1 VAGPEPDPP
10 SPPDHVPAWT
20 LVRRRAVG
28 VLLSLEFLS
37 STGGTII
44 TTALGWQAYSRAHDP
59 LVLGL
64 IGLSEFVPAA
74 LLALPAGHAADR
86 HDRRLVLAAGEAI
99 MALAAVGLALDAA
112 SGDTRVLPLY
122 GFAVVVGVGQA
133 YSAPAIN
140 PLFASAVPGRH
151 LAQVVAMSSSTW
163 QTASIVGPALAGLL
177 QLAGNPAPYVA
188 AAVGLA
194 ATAAL
199 AFAVPRDVGVAH
211 VVDAA
216 EDASFGDVLAGIRL
230 IRKTPAL
237 FGAISLDLVAVLF
250 GGVTA
255 LMPVFAQ
262 TILHVGALGNGILR
276 AAPGVGAV
284 ATGLYLAGRPIR
296 RRAGATL
303 FTAVAI
309 YGAFTVVFG
318 LSRSFVLSLAALM
331 GLAAADM
338 ISVLLRGTL
347 VPLFTPA
354 ALRGRVGAVERVF
367 VGASNELGAFES
379 GVAAALIG
387 AVPAVV
393 LGGLASIVVAAAWA
407 WRFPVLRRVD
417 RLADIEPVSV

>member
-1 VAGPEPDPP
+1 VAGPEADAP
-10 SPPDHVPAWT
+10 SANEHVRART
-20 LVRRRAVG
+20 LLRERAVA
-28 VLLSLEFLS
+28 VLLSLQFLS
-37 STGGTII
+37 STGSAVI
-44 TTALGWQAYSRAHDP
+44 TTALGWQAYARMQDP

-86 HDRRLVLAAGEAI
+86 HDRRYVLAIGESI
-99 MALAAVGLALDAA
+99 LALAAVGLAIDAA
-112 SGDTRVLPLY
+112 LGDTNVLPLY
-122 GFAVVVGVGQA
+122 GFALVAGIGQA
-133 YSAPAIN
+133 YSAPATN
-140 PLFASAVPGRH
+140 PLLAASVPGRH
-151 LAQVVAMSSSTW
+151 LAQVIAMSSSTW

-177 QLAGNPAPYVA
+177 QLVGNPAPYIA
-188 AAVGLA
+188 AAAGLVA
-194 ATAAL
+194 STSL
-199 AFAVPRDVGVAH
+199 AFAVPRAVGVAH
-211 VVDAA
+211 VAEAA

-230 IRKTPAL
+230 IRAAPAL
-237 FGAISLDLVAVLF
+237 LGAISLDLVAVLF

-255 LMPVFAQ
+255 LLPVFSSD
-262 TILHVGALGNGILR
+262 ILHVGAFGNGVLR

-284 ATGLYLAGRPIR
+284 AMGVFLAGRPIR

-309 YGAFTVVFG
+309 YGAFTVLFG
-318 LSRSFVLSLAALM
+318 LSRSFVLSLVALM

-338 ISVLLRGTL
+338 VSVLLRGTL

-387 AVPAVV
+387 AAPAVI

-417 RLADIEPVSV
+417 RLADIEPVSA